1 MKRIGCIFALSLCPV
16 SAVLAAPPLPAYKI
30 DIHQTSV
37 SGVSSGGAMA
47 VQMDVAHS
55 SIMRGVGVIA
65 GVAYGCADP
74 RQLLAGLGGRV
85 ARGLDC
91 MDGGVS
97 FGGSVGA
104 DFSVKRTNEAA
115 GAIDPATNLARQKI
129 WLFSGYN
136 DGLVRRG
143 AMDAVAGY
151 YGHYVDPVNPGNVF
165 YKTNNHAPHALVTA
179 GYGGKCLGSNTKY
192 INNCNYDAARHLL
205 EHIYGSLNPPSN
217 SSSSSAMLAFDQRE
231 FVDAVDPALVGLAD
245 TGHVYVPTTCK
256 TATCRVHVV
265 FHGCKQY
272 EGKVHNAVYAHA
284 GYNRW
289 AATNK
294 IIVLYP
300 QTVANAALNPD
311 GCWDWWGFSEALP
324 NANFARKTGHQISA
338 IKKMLDRLAEGFV
351 SGGGSSDTFG
361 TPQNFSVSDSSATS
375 VAMIW
380 QPNSAAAGFN
390 IYRSPSSNGQF
401 MKINGNNLVSG
412 ASFVDRGLTPNTTYY
427 YKIGAVNGSSV
438 EKVVTDPVSGAT
450 ASEPPAC
457 DPYFSDNAT
466 HVLKDRAKLVG
477 LTKAKARGS
486 NDPMGLLTGSKELI
500 QVQPDFY
507 HARYCP

>member
-1 MKRIGCIFALSLCPV
+1 MKRIGCIFASSFRPV
-16 SAVLAAPPLPAYKI
+16 GPVAAPPLPADKI
-30 DIHQTSV
+30 DIQQTSV

-74 RQLLAGLGGRV
+74 RLPLVGPGGRV

-91 MDGGVS
+91 MNGGVS
-97 FGGSVGA
+97 FGGSAGA
-104 DFSVKRTNEAA
+104 DFSVKRTNDAA
-115 GAIDPATNLARQKI
+115 GAIDPPTNLARQKI

-136 DGLVRRG
+136 DGLVRRA
-143 AMDAVAGY
+143 AMDAVAEY
-151 YGHYVDPVNPGNVF
+151 YGHYVAPVSVF
-165 YKTNNHAPHALVTA
+165 YKTNNHAPHALITA
-179 GYGGKCLGSNTKY
+179 GYGGKCLGSNVKY

-205 EHIYGSLNPPSN
+205 EHIYGSLNPPSSSN
-217 SSSSSAMLAFDQRE
+217 SSGAMLAFDQRE
-231 FVDAVDPALVGLAD
+231 FVDAADPALVGLAD

-272 EGKVHNAVYAHA
+272 EGKVHNAVYLHA
-284 GYNRW
+284 GYNKW

-294 IIVLYP
+294 LIVLYP

-311 GCWDWWGFSEALP
+311 GCWDWWGLSEALP
-324 NANFARKTGHQISA
+324 NANFARRTGHQISA

-351 SGGGSSDTFG
+351 PGGGSSDTFG
-361 TPQNFSVSDSSATS
+361 TPQNFSVSDSTATS

-390 IYRSPSSNGQF
+390 IYRSPSSGGPY

-412 ASFVDRGLTPNTTYY
+412 ASFVDRELTPNTTYY
-427 YKIGAVNGSSV
+427 YKISAVDGSSV
-438 EKVVTDPVSGAT
+438 EKTVTDPVPGAT

-466 HVLKDRAKLVG
+466 HVLKERAKPVG

-486 NDPMGLLTGSKELI
+486 NDPMGLLTSSKQLI